1 MPSRRL
7 RLHLRSHVEERGE
20 RGLDLNALP
29 LRLSRHCLPM
39 PAHASFGRF
48 GQRGE
53 SGSGESAGYDEKH
66 DTTLRISG
74 VEARLERGKAA
85 RDERLARLGQGDAAP
100 AARGKPEDPFQRER
114 VHRQRRWRAQSELCV
129 ARARLL
135 IPVVPGEPKTL
146 W

>member
-39 PAHASFGRF
+39 PAYASFGRF
-48 GQRGE
+48 GQHGERGAV
-53 SGSGESAGYDEKH
+53 ESACEDEQL
-66 DTTLRISG
+66 DTTRRISG

-100 AARGKPEDPFQRER
+100 AACGKPEDPFQRER
-114 VHRQRRWRAQSELCV
+114 VRRQRRWRAQSELCV